1 MSYGL
6 DSKNYPPKS
15 RFTFIL
21 LSLFFNSLGLHLF
34 YIGYAGGGVF
44 TLLWNAATVYFA
56 LQGEQMVETV
66 LWMYG
71 IHWVVTL
78 IGIISADTD
87 ARNMPLQ

>member
-1 MSYGL
+1 
-6 DSKNYPPKS
+6 
-15 RFTFIL
+15 
-21 LSLFFNSLGLHLF
+21 
-34 YIGYAGGGVF
+34 
-44 TLLWNAATVYFA
+44 
-56 LQGEQMVETV
+56 MVETV